1 MPSSGR
7 IARVPVPSGRGL
19 RDRQPSTTRRDLVQE
34 VEIELRI
41 GEMVEIDGRIYTVI
55 DIHNGEVS
63 FRVDSVEYFDLPA
76 SEVRSAK

>member
-1 MPSSGR
+1 M
-7 IARVPVPSGRGL
+7 
-19 RDRQPSTTRRDLVQE
+19 QE